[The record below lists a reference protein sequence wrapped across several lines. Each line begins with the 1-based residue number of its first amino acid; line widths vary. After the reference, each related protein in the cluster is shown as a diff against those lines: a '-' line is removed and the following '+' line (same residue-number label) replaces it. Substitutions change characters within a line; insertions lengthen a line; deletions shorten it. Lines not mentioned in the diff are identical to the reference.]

1 MVYQGHGQQW
11 FLRTFGLR
19 TRTWTWT
26 VCWKLDFNL
35 SGYLDDTG
43 LKEKKKLTDIG
54 FYGFS
59 DLESFGFLTGYLD
72 RLI

>member
-1 MVYQGHGQQW
+1 
-11 FLRTFGLR
+11 
-19 TRTWTWT
+19 
-26 VCWKLDFNL
+26 LDFNL

>member
-1 MVYQGHGQQW
+1 
-11 FLRTFGLR
+11 LDFGLGL
-19 TRTWTWT
+19 WTWT
-26 VCWKLDFNL
+26 VCWKLDFNW

-59 DLESFGFLTGYLD
+59 DLGISWFSHWIFG
-72 RLI
+72 

>member
-1 MVYQGHGQQW
+1 
-11 FLRTFGLR
+11 
-19 TRTWTWT
+19 
-26 VCWKLDFNL
+26 LDFNL

-59 DLESFGFLTGYLD
+59 DLGISWFSHWIFG
-72 RLI
+72 